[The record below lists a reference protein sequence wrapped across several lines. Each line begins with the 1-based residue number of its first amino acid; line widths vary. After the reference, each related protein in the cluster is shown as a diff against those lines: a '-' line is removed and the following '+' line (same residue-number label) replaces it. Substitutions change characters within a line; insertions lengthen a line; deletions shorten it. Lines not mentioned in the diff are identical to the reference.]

1 MAYAKR
7 RDVNH
12 AEIRDGLRRLGWSV
26 YDAGSVGG
34 DFPDLVVGA
43 AGVTV
48 LLEVKAPR
56 GRLSDGQSEF
66 AAGWRGGP
74 VIMARTLDDAIRMI
88 NEAIGGR
95 DVEKR

>member
-12 AEIRDGLRRLGWSV
+12 SAIRDGLRAVGWSV

-43 AGVTV
+43 AGLTFLV
-48 LLEVKAPR
+48 EVKAPR
-56 GRLSDGQSEF
+56 GRLSAGQSAF
-66 AAGWRGGP
+66 ANSWRGGP
-74 VIMARTLDDAIRMI
+74 VIVARTTEDAIRI
-88 NEAIGGR
+88 ISERIGENGQR
-95 DVEKR
+95 

>member
-43 AGVTV
+43 AGVTI

-56 GRLSDGQSEF
+56 GRLSAGQSAF
-66 AAGWRGGP
+66 ADSWRGGA
-74 VIMARTLDDAIRMI
+74 VIVARTLDDAIRLI
-88 NEAIGGR
+88 TERLGR
-95 DVEKR
+95 VYGDG